1 MRNTLYSINRS
12 MMIVKYNNTRTKD
25 KQKQQRR
32 EVFVH
37 FPSLLSFSKLK
48 RAETTTAK
56 FVAPKEVQRIYMSA
70 IARVLFLKSSS
81 SVSPKTLQRIA
92 SSSTTSS
99 SSSTSSLLK
108 RGRARTQT
116 QQTKTP
122 KTRTM
127 ASTPKNDEQLNAQE
141 AILKGMQDSTEP
153 TIFDKIVS
161 KEIPATVLYEDNLAM
176 AFKDVNPVAKTHFL
190 VIPKIKAGL
199 SQLSKANED
208 HKMLLG
214 HCMYVAQMV
223 AKQEKLEKGFR
234 VVINDGVDGCQSVYH
249 LHLHVIGGQQ
259 LSWPPGC

>member
-1 MRNTLYSINRS
+1 L
-12 MMIVKYNNTRTKD
+12 
-25 KQKQQRR
+25 QKQQRR
-32 EVFVH
+32 VKKKCLVH

-56 FVAPKEVQRIYMSA
+56 FVAPKEVLRIYMSA

>member
-1 MRNTLYSINRS
+1 
-12 MMIVKYNNTRTKD
+12 MMMVCLCVRACVVLLL
-25 KQKQQRR
+25 QREEQQRKKVTTTTTR
-32 EVFVH
+32 RRIIFVVFV
-37 FPSLLSFSKLK
+37 FSSIDSSKRKKEERKKERKNYLYMSSIVSRVLLFSPIATKTATATTLK
-48 RAETTTAK
+48 RISSLSSPASRR
-56 FVAPKEVQRIYMSA
+56 APENTHRIKRTRPM
-70 IARVLFLKSSS
+70 
-81 SVSPKTLQRIA
+81 A
-92 SSSTTSS
+92 SST
-99 SSSTSSLLK
+99 
-108 RGRARTQT
+108 
-116 QQTKTP
+116 
-122 KTRTM
+122 
-127 ASTPKNDEQLNAQE
+127 NDEQLNAQE

-161 KEIPATVLYEDNLAM
+161 KDIPATVLYEDNLAM

-199 SQLSKANED
+199 SQLSKATED

-223 AKQEKLEKGFR
+223 AKQENLEKGFR

>member
-1 MRNTLYSINRS
+1 
-12 MMIVKYNNTRTKD
+12 MMMMMMMVIYNNATKD
-25 KQKQQRR
+25 KQKQLEKSEKKFLCIFLFSLFRSNKQQAREFITRR
-32 EVFVH
+32 QNLLHEEEV
-37 FPSLLSFSKLK
+37 L
-48 RAETTTAK
+48 
-56 FVAPKEVQRIYMSA
+56 RIYMSA

-81 SVSPKTLQRIA
+81 SVSPTTLQRIA
-92 SSSTTSS
+92 SSTSS

-116 QQTKTP
+116 QQTQTP

-141 AILKGMQDSTEP
+141 AILKGMQDSTEL

>member
-1 MRNTLYSINRS
+1 MRTIFIREEGERKCRVEESFFRRRPTFTVVFFLARVTKKTTFMATNI
-12 MMIVKYNNTRTKD
+12 IVSRVLLLSSYPLKTSTRT
-25 KQKQQRR
+25 
-32 EVFVH
+32 
-37 FPSLLSFSKLK
+37 LK
-48 RAETTTAK
+48 RITH
-56 FVAPKEVQRIYMSA
+56 SS
-70 IARVLFLKSSS
+70 LSSS
-81 SVSPKTLQRIA
+81 SLR
-92 SSSTTSS
+92 TSHPL
-99 SSSTSSLLK
+99 SLLT
-108 RGRARTQT
+108 RGGRTNT
-116 QQTKTP
+116 TIIK
-122 KTRTM
+122 RTM
-127 ASTPKNDEQLNAQE
+127 ASKNDEQLNAQE

-161 KEIPATVLYEDNLAM
+161 KEIPATILYEDNLAM

-223 AKQEKLEKGFR
+223 AKQEKLDKGFR

-259 LSWPPGC
+259 LTWPPGC

>member
-1 MRNTLYSINRS
+1 
-12 MMIVKYNNTRTKD
+12 
-25 KQKQQRR
+25 
-32 EVFVH
+32 
-37 FPSLLSFSKLK
+37 
-48 RAETTTAK
+48 
-56 FVAPKEVQRIYMSA
+56 MSA

-81 SVSPKTLQRIA
+81 VSPKATLTLQRIA
-92 SSSTTSS
+92 SSSSS

-108 RGRARTQT
+108 RGRAHTQT
-116 QQTKTP
+116 QHTTTTP

-153 TIFDKIVS
+153 TLFDKIVS

-190 VIPKIKAGL
+190 VIPTIKAGL

-223 AKQEKLEKGFR
+223 AKQEKLENGFR

>member
-1 MRNTLYSINRS
+1 MCVYAYNFMREEGERKCRVEESFFRRPTLFFFCFVFSRVQKHRARNKKTTFMATNI
-12 MMIVKYNNTRTKD
+12 IVSRVLLLSSYPLKTSTRT
-25 KQKQQRR
+25 
-32 EVFVH
+32 
-37 FPSLLSFSKLK
+37 LK
-48 RAETTTAK
+48 RI
-56 FVAPKEVQRIYMSA
+56 PH
-70 IARVLFLKSSS
+70 SS
-81 SVSPKTLQRIA
+81 L
-92 SSSTTSS
+92 SS
-99 SSSTSSLLK
+99 SSSSSLRTSHPSSLLT
-108 RGRARTQT
+108 RGGRTNT
-116 QQTKTP
+116 TIIK
-122 KTRTM
+122 RTM
-127 ASTPKNDEQLNAQE
+127 ASKNDEQLNAQE
-141 AILKGMQDSTEP
+141 AFLKGMQDSTEP

-223 AKQEKLEKGFR
+223 AKQEKLDKGFR

-259 LSWPPGC
+259 LTWPPGC

>member
-1 MRNTLYSINRS
+1 MRGTTITKRRAAEKKSDDDDDTTTKNYILLHSFLCIKIKLKDVKEKERKKERKKELYMSSIVSR
-12 MMIVKYNNTRTKD
+12 VL
-25 KQKQQRR
+25 
-32 EVFVH
+32 
-37 FPSLLSFSKLK
+37 LLSPIATKTATATTLK
-48 RAETTTAK
+48 RISSLSSPASRR
-56 FVAPKEVQRIYMSA
+56 APENTHRIKRTRPM
-70 IARVLFLKSSS
+70 
-81 SVSPKTLQRIA
+81 A
-92 SSSTTSS
+92 SST
-99 SSSTSSLLK
+99 
-108 RGRARTQT
+108 
-116 QQTKTP
+116 
-122 KTRTM
+122 
-127 ASTPKNDEQLNAQE
+127 NDEQLNAQE

-161 KEIPATVLYEDNLAM
+161 KDIPATVLYEDNLAM

-199 SQLSKANED
+199 SQLSKATED

-223 AKQEKLEKGFR
+223 AKQENLEKGFR

>member
-1 MRNTLYSINRS
+1 MRTILCE
-12 MMIVKYNNTRTKD
+12 
-25 KQKQQRR
+25 RR
-32 EVFVH
+32 ERESAEWKRVSFDDRLCFFFVLC
-37 FPSLLSFSKLK
+37 S
-48 RAETTTAK
+48 RAYK
-56 FVAPKEVQRIYMSA
+56 N
-70 IARVLFLKSSS
+70 IARVTKKTTFMATNIIVSRVLLLSSYPLKTSTRTLKRIPHSS
-81 SVSPKTLQRIA
+81 L
-92 SSSTTSS
+92 SS
-99 SSSTSSLLK
+99 SSSSSLRTSHPSSLLT
-108 RGRARTQT
+108 RGGRTNT
-116 QQTKTP
+116 TIIK
-122 KTRTM
+122 RTM
-127 ASTPKNDEQLNAQE
+127 ASKNDEQLNAQE
-141 AILKGMQDSTEP
+141 AFLKGMQDSTEP

-223 AKQEKLEKGFR
+223 AKQEKLDKGFR

-259 LSWPPGC
+259 LTWPPGC

>member
-1 MRNTLYSINRS
+1 M
-12 MMIVKYNNTRTKD
+12 
-25 KQKQQRR
+25 
-32 EVFVH
+32 VH
-37 FPSLLSFSKLK
+37 FPSSLFFEKLK
-48 RAETTTAK
+48 QADTTQNLLHE
-56 FVAPKEVQRIYMSA
+56 EVLRIYMSA

-81 SVSPKTLQRIA
+81 SVSPKTLQRTA
-92 SSSTTSS
+92 S
-99 SSSTSSLLK
+99 SSLLK

-116 QQTKTP
+116 QQTQTP

>member
-1 MRNTLYSINRS
+1 M
-12 MMIVKYNNTRTKD
+12 
-25 KQKQQRR
+25 
-32 EVFVH
+32 H

-48 RAETTTAK
+48 QADTTTAK

-70 IARVLFLKSSS
+70 VARVLFLKSSS

-141 AILKGMQDSTEP
+141 AILKGTQDSTEP

>member
-1 MRNTLYSINRS
+1 MRSILCESRERESAEWKRVSFDDRLCFFCFVLARTKTSRVTKKTTFMATNI
-12 MMIVKYNNTRTKD
+12 IVSRVLLLSSYPLKTSTRT
-25 KQKQQRR
+25 
-32 EVFVH
+32 
-37 FPSLLSFSKLK
+37 LK
-48 RAETTTAK
+48 RI
-56 FVAPKEVQRIYMSA
+56 PH
-70 IARVLFLKSSS
+70 SS
-81 SVSPKTLQRIA
+81 L
-92 SSSTTSS
+92 SS
-99 SSSTSSLLK
+99 SSSSSLRTSHPSSLLT
-108 RGRARTQT
+108 RGGRTNT
-116 QQTKTP
+116 TIIK
-122 KTRTM
+122 RTM
-127 ASTPKNDEQLNAQE
+127 ASKNDEQLNAQE
-141 AILKGMQDSTEP
+141 AFLKGMQDSTEP

-223 AKQEKLEKGFR
+223 AKQEKLDKGFR

-259 LSWPPGC
+259 LTWPPGC

>member
-1 MRNTLYSINRS
+1 MREEGERKCGVVVREFFRRRLTLFFDFYSKHARDIKSCQNTSRNFYMATNI
-12 MMIVKYNNTRTKD
+12 IVSRVLLLSSYPLKTSTRT
-25 KQKQQRR
+25 
-32 EVFVH
+32 
-37 FPSLLSFSKLK
+37 LK
-48 RAETTTAK
+48 RI
-56 FVAPKEVQRIYMSA
+56 PH
-70 IARVLFLKSSS
+70 SS
-81 SVSPKTLQRIA
+81 L
-92 SSSTTSS
+92 SS
-99 SSSTSSLLK
+99 SSSSLRTSHPSSLLT
-108 RGRARTQT
+108 RGGRTNT
-116 QQTKTP
+116 TIIK
-122 KTRTM
+122 RTM
-127 ASTPKNDEQLNAQE
+127 ASKNDEQLNAQE
-141 AILKGMQDSTEP
+141 AFLKGMQDSTEP

-223 AKQEKLEKGFR
+223 AKQEKLDKGFR

-259 LSWPPGC
+259 LTWPPGC

>member
-1 MRNTLYSINRS
+1 

-32 EVFVH
+32 VKKKCLVH
-37 FPSLLSFSKLK
+37 FPSSLFFEAQTSRDDDGKICCT
-48 RAETTTAK
+48 RK
-56 FVAPKEVQRIYMSA
+56 FKNKYMSA

>member
-1 MRNTLYSINRS
+1 MEESFFRRPTLFFLFCSRAYKNIARNKKTTFMATNI
-12 MMIVKYNNTRTKD
+12 IVSRVLLLSSYPLKTSTRT
-25 KQKQQRR
+25 
-32 EVFVH
+32 
-37 FPSLLSFSKLK
+37 LK
-48 RAETTTAK
+48 RI
-56 FVAPKEVQRIYMSA
+56 PH
-70 IARVLFLKSSS
+70 SS
-81 SVSPKTLQRIA
+81 L
-92 SSSTTSS
+92 SS
-99 SSSTSSLLK
+99 SSSSSLRTSHPSSLLT
-108 RGRARTQT
+108 RGGRTNT
-116 QQTKTP
+116 TIIK
-122 KTRTM
+122 RTM
-127 ASTPKNDEQLNAQE
+127 ASKNDEQLNAQE
-141 AILKGMQDSTEP
+141 AFLKGMQDSTEP

-223 AKQEKLEKGFR
+223 AKQEKLDKGFR

-259 LSWPPGC
+259 LTWPPGC

>member
-1 MRNTLYSINRS
+1 
-12 MMIVKYNNTRTKD
+12 
-25 KQKQQRR
+25 
-32 EVFVH
+32 
-37 FPSLLSFSKLK
+37 
-48 RAETTTAK
+48 
-56 FVAPKEVQRIYMSA
+56 
-70 IARVLFLKSSS
+70 
-81 SVSPKTLQRIA
+81 
-92 SSSTTSS
+92 
-99 SSSTSSLLK
+99 
-108 RGRARTQT
+108 
-116 QQTKTP
+116 
-122 KTRTM
+122 M

-259 LSWPPGC
+259 LSWPPGCWEKKVQFEKSNKMNFKTILLLQYAL